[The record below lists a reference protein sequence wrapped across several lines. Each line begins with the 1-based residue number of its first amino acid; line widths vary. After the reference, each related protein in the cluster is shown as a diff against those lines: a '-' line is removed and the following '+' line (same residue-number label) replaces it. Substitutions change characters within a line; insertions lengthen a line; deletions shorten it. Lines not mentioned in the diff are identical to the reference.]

1 MAADNPKT
9 PMPFDPTALIEA
21 QRRNFEAFTN
31 AGQIVADSMRTV
43 AERQAAMVQEAM
55 HGLWDEMRSAGQ
67 SGGGAAARAAQPTD
81 QAERMRSA
89 FEKVMTQVQEM
100 SGVLL
105 QAQAEAMRVLN
116 GCAAANMEQLGK
128 MAPDLAALQRAATD
142 AVQAA
147 TGQVAAAVEE
157 MRKRMAELESQTRQA
172 AGAAV
177 KGASGDTRAA
187 GTAAVVGSDAAAVR
201 AGKSGGSKGPTATS

>member
-1 MAADNPKT
+1 VATDNPKT
-9 PMPFDPTALIEA
+9 PIPFDPTALIDA

-55 HGLWDEMRSAGQ
+55 QGLWGEMRSAG
-67 SGGGAAARAAQPTD
+67 SGTAKPAQAAD
-81 QAERMRSA
+81 QAERMRAA

-100 SGVLL
+100 SGVLM
-105 QAQAEAMRVLN
+105 QAQAEAMTVLN
-116 GCAAANMEQLGK
+116 GCAAANMEQFGK

-147 TGQVAAAVEE
+147 TTQVSAAVEE
-157 MRKRMAELESQTRQA
+157 MRKRMTELEGQTRQA
-172 AGAAV
+172 TGAAMA
-177 KGASGDTRAA
+177 GGSGGEARG
-187 GTAAVVGSDAAAVR
+187 GTAAVVGASAAAVR
-201 AGKSGGSKGPTATS
+201 EGKKGPSAAT

>member
-1 MAADNPKT
+1 MATDNPKT
-9 PMPFDPTALIEA
+9 PIPFDPTALIDA

-67 SGGGAAARAAQPTD
+67 GGGAAGRAAQPTD
-81 QAERMRSA
+81 QAERMRAA

-100 SGVLL
+100 SGVLM
-105 QAQAEAMRVLN
+105 QAQAEAMTVLN
-116 GCAAANMEQLGK
+116 GCAAANMEQFGK

-147 TGQVAAAVEE
+147 TTQVSAAVEE
-157 MRKRMAELESQTRQA
+157 MRKRMTELEGQTRQA
-172 AGAAV
+172 TGAAMA
-177 KGASGDTRAA
+177 GGSGGEARG
-187 GTAAVVGSDAAAVR
+187 GTAAVVGAGAAAVR
-201 AGKSGGSKGPTATS
+201 DVKGGAKGGTATG

>member
-55 HGLWDEMRSAGQ
+55 QGLWSEMRSAG
-67 SGGGAAARAAQPTD
+67 SGGAAARPSQPAD
-81 QAERMRSA
+81 QAERMRAA

-100 SGVLL
+100 SSVLL
-105 QAQAEAMRVLN
+105 QAQAEAMTVLN

-147 TGQVAAAVEE
+147 TAQVSAAVEE
-157 MRKRMAELESQTRQA
+157 MRKRMGELEGQTRQA
-172 AGAAV
+172 AGAAM
-177 KGASGDTRAA
+177 SGIAGGGGDARG
-187 GTAAVVGSDAAAVR
+187 GTAAVVGAGAAAVR
-201 AGKSGGSKGPTATS
+201 DAKGGAKGGTAAG

>member
-31 AGQIVADSMRTV
+31 AGQIVADSLRTV

-55 HGLWDEMRSAGQ
+55 QGLWSEMRSAG
-67 SGGGAAARAAQPTD
+67 SGAAAARPPQPAD
-81 QAERMRSA
+81 QAERMRAA

-100 SGVLL
+100 SSVLL
-105 QAQAEAMRVLN
+105 QAQAEAMTVLN

-147 TGQVAAAVEE
+147 TAQVSAAVEE
-157 MRKRMAELESQTRQA
+157 MRKRMSELESQTRQVTGAAVRGAAGGGDERA
-172 AGAAV
+172 AGAA
-177 KGASGDTRAA
+177 A
-187 GTAAVVGSDAAAVR
+187 GVGSDAAAAR
-201 AGKSGGSKGPTATS
+201 SGKGGGSKGSTATS

>member
-1 MAADNPKT
+1 VAADNPKT

-31 AGQIVADSMRTV
+31 AGPDRRRQHADRRR
-43 AERQAAMVQEAM
+43 APGRDGAGGDA
-55 HGLWDEMRSAGQ
+55 GPLGEMRSPAGRRCR
-67 SGGGAAARAAQPTD
+67 GRAAQPAD
-81 QAERMRSA
+81 QAERMRAA

-100 SGVLL
+100 SGVLM
-105 QAQAEAMRVLN
+105 QAQAEAMTVLN

-147 TGQVAAAVEE
+147 TAQVSAAVEE
-157 MRKRMAELESQTRQA
+157 MRKRMGELEGQTRQA
-172 AGAAV
+172 AGAAM
-177 KGASGDTRAA
+177 SGIGGGGEARG
-187 GTAAVVGSDAAAVR
+187 GTAAVVGAGAAAVR
-201 AGKSGGSKGPTATS
+201 DVKGGAKGGTATG

>member
-1 MAADNPKT
+1 MATDNPKT
-9 PMPFDPTALIEA
+9 PIPFDPAALIDA

-55 HGLWDEMRSAGQ
+55 QGLWGEMRSAG
-67 SGGGAAARAAQPTD
+67 SGTAQPAQAAD
-81 QAERMRSA
+81 QAERMRAA

-100 SGVLL
+100 SGVLM
-105 QAQAEAMRVLN
+105 QAQAEAMTVLN
-116 GCAAANMEQLGK
+116 GCAAANMEQFGK

-147 TGQVAAAVEE
+147 TTQVSAAVEE
-157 MRKRMAELESQTRQA
+157 MRKRMTELEGQTRQA
-172 AGAAV
+172 TGAAMA
-177 KGASGDTRAA
+177 GGSGGEARG
-187 GTAAVVGSDAAAVR
+187 GTAAVVGASAAAVR
-201 AGKSGGSKGPTATS
+201 EGKKGPSAAT